1 MHPASY
7 TIPQPMAAIKLRN
20 IKIRIILFVDAL
32 CYNALNNGI
41 AYHSIG
47 N

>member
-1 MHPASY
+1 
-7 TIPQPMAAIKLRN
+7 MAAIKLKN
-20 IKIRIILFVDAL
+20 IKIKIIPFVDAL
-32 CYNALNNGI
+32 CYNALNIGI